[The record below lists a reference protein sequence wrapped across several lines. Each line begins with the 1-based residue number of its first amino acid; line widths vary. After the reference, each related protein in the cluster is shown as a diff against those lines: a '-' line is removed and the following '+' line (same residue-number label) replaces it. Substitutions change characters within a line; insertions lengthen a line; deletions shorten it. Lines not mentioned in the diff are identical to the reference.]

1 MPNDRVKVPR
11 FFINYIEYFNRIGI
25 QDPQTISINLPSDF
39 AGQGQHLASVNLNR
53 HTEFNTLELWNNM
66 YDEEHENFEND
77 EYRAIQFKT
86 GYRNMDEVRF
96 NFSAILKHN
105 ARSAGAYMYSEM
117 YNWPNDDNNPNYDPM
132 LNPVNYVN
140 YDIES
145 PQNLPLKNGYSIWTH
160 SEGTAWNTR
169 FQSAKFT
176 FNWKY
181 LVGNEGVFTGNYWPT
196 ENLKLSGLM
205 MGRYIDLKAPMM
217 SLTRSKDYS
226 TTTSKESLT
235 GKTYICDN
243 KTNIS
248 FADSW
253 QLYDTDLSVTNN
265 NKNHRTGKR
274 AWDLGFKRFEESSLF
289 HKFANMQDYD
299 NTIDN
304 TNSTSGFLIENS
316 FYSEVIHKTMGGS
329 IPFIFQ
335 PDKDDKTNFALCK
348 LDMDNFSFRRVNK
361 DFYDFELRIVEI

>member
-1 MPNDRVKVPR
+1 MAAIGTTTTFDAALKQHYTGERIENMVYKDNPLFALMPK
-11 FFINYIEYFNRIGI
+11 Y
-25 QDPQTISINLPSDF
+25 
-39 AGQGQHLASVNLNR
+39 
-53 HTEFNTLELWNNM
+53 
-66 YDEEHENFEND
+66 
-77 EYRAIQFKT
+77 
-86 GYRNMDEVRF
+86 
-96 NFSAILKHN
+96 
-105 ARSAGAYMYSEM
+105 
-117 YNWPNDDNNPNYDPM
+117 
-132 LNPVNYVN
+132 
-140 YDIES
+140 ES
-145 PQNLPLKNGYSIWTH
+145 FGGL
-160 SEGTAWNTR
+160 
-169 FQSAKFT
+169 
-176 FNWKY
+176 
-181 LVGNEGVFTGNYWPT
+181 
-196 ENLKLSGLM
+196 NLKLPIKWGNP
-205 MGRYIDLKAPMM
+205 MGRSQDFEKAQTNET
-217 SLTRSKDYS
+217 SGKISAFALTRSKDYS

-289 HKFANMQDYD
+289 HKFANMQDYS

-304 TNSTSGFLIENS
+304 TNPTSGFLIENS